1 MKLRQDSRG
10 HFPSVEC
17 DDDDLAELGKLTSSN
32 HVTLVFFSYGNP
44 STTKQTTCSSFKL
57 VSGLLILLRI
67 LFASQRV
74 I

>member
-17 DDDDLAELGKLTSSN
+17 DDDLAELGKLTSSN

-44 STTKQTTCSSFKL
+44 WTTKQTTCSSFKL
-57 VSGLLILLRI
+57 VSGLLTLLRI